1 MESCM
6 TATIGGIRIFLLAE
20 EGKFNPIDIGDWPLF
35 FWTALV
41 FVLLLTILSTKVWR
55 PLMATIAKREDSIRE
70 DIQKAEEARQEA
82 EAIREKHRREMEV
95 AAQQA
100 KALLDEARDRA
111 SLLSVDLERRA
122 RENAEQILTK
132 ARQQIEADKVLAMQ
146 QIRDQVVDLS
156 VAITKQILHRS
167 TDREDHLKVAETL
180 IPKVGQPS

>member
-1 MESCM
+1 M
-6 TATIGGIRIFLLAE
+6 TATIGGGPTYLLAE
-20 EGKFNPIDIGDWPLF
+20 GGGFDLFRAADWPLF

-41 FVLLLTILSTKVWR
+41 FVLLVTILSTKVWR
-55 PLMATIAKREDSIRE
+55 PLMETIAKREDSIRE

-82 EAIREKHRREMEV
+82 ESIREKHRREMDV

-100 KALLDEARDRA
+100 KALLDEARERA
-111 SLLSVDLERRA
+111 SSLSVELERRA

-132 ARQQIEADKVLAMQ
+132 ARQQIEADKILAMQ

-156 VAITKQILHRS
+156 VAITTQILHRPAE
-167 TDREDHLKVAETL
+167 REDHLKVAETL